1 MFLAVP
7 VCSTC
12 NYPLMMIGGNNGLCQ
27 NCYNNR
33 FVPVPRPII
42 VVPSVAPIII
52 PQRLRND
59 NPPPRIN
66 TYRKCFCCNSGASEI
81 FTDRR
86 GNNHFVCDKS
96 YCNYEL
102 RRRYS

>member
-12 NYPLMMIGGNNGLCQ
+12 NYPLVRVGNGGFCQ
-27 NCYNNR
+27 NCYNR
-33 FVPVPRPII
+33 PVIIAPVVRPII
-42 VVPSVAPIII
+42 VVPPVIPVII

-59 NPPPRIN
+59 QPVRPN